1 MKSLCQPQRQAF
13 ERQIERVLN
22 IIDRKLKASTPD
34 QRKVTNVDRAEP

>member
-22 IIDRKLKASTPD
+22 IIDRKLKVSLD
-34 QRKVTNVDRAEP
+34 ERKVINVDRAEP